1 MRREPRTG
9 QDMSRP
15 SAASRGNRHVGLLED
30 PLHQPLDRHLRD
42 ASHRPQV
49 HSARPQVPNRHVLL
63 QLVPELAPDV
73 QVREPD
79 PTVGEDTGQALN
91 AAENTHVRGGVNH
104 CFHAYLT
111 RPAVDSGPQA
121 WTCSASATVLATRA
135 TALYVDSS
143 GLS

>member
-91 AAENTHVRGGVNH
+91 AANR
-104 CFHAYLT
+104 
-111 RPAVDSGPQA
+111 
-121 WTCSASATVLATRA
+121 RA
-135 TALYVDSS
+135 LDTPEPGDGA
-143 GLS
+143 GI